1 MSTAVER
8 ALGRAQWRK
17 SSHSQGQNTCVEVAS
32 AAGWVGVRDS
42 TLGVHSPVLLVGPG
56 EWRALLGQLRG

>member
-1 MSTAVER
+1 VNNAAVG
-8 ALGRAQWRK
+8 ALDRAQWRK
-17 SSHSQGQNTCVEVAS
+17 SSYSHGQDTCVEVAT

-42 TLGVHSPVLLVGPG
+42 TLGVHSPVMLVGPG